1 VLNSTYDEKCD
12 VWSCGV
18 ILFILLAG
26 EPPFSGENNEE
37 ILDNVETGQYN
48 IDQYDHISKD
58 AKNLVKLMME
68 FDPKKR
74 ITAQQALENIWIKNQ
89 APNSFTVNLA
99 HTKVLENLKNFKAD
113 QKLLEAT
120 IAFIVNQLTTKN
132 EISEL
137 RKIFLELDANND
149 GRLSFEEIVE
159 GYKKMYGSL
168 NPEEDAKAIFE
179 KVDSDE
185 NGYIGYE
192 GKII

>member
-1 VLNSTYDEKCD
+1 MKGRYDDKCD

-26 EPPFSGENNEE
+26 EPPFAGDNNDE
-37 ILDNVETGQYN
+37 ILDNVEVGVYN
-48 IDQYDHISKD
+48 VDKYDHISKD
-58 AKNLVKLMME
+58 AKNLIKLMME
-68 FDPKKR
+68 VDPKKR

-89 APNSFTVNLA
+89 APNSFTVNLV
-99 HTKVLENLKNFKAD
+99 HTKVLDNLKNFRAD

-120 IAFIVNQLTTKN
+120 LAFIVNQLTTKE

-149 GRLSFEEIVE
+149 GRLSFEEITE

-168 NPEEDAKAIFE
+168 TPEEDAKAIFE
-179 KVDSDE
+179 KVDADE

-192 GKII
+192 GNNN